1 MKISTSRPSQYEA
14 SVVSQAAPA
23 REAKNIQ
30 VLYLGATGKL
40 TYASSHR
47 TVSKK
52 LADKLGISKFN
63 FL

>member
-1 MKISTSRPSQYEA
+1 MKISTSRQRQYEA
-14 SVVSQAAPA
+14 SVVSQAASA

-30 VLYLGATGKL
+30 VLYLGAKGKL
-40 TYASSHR
+40 TYANSHR
-47 TVSKK
+47 AVSKK